1 MRSLERVG
9 FTTERAAPKRR
20 ALLSICGREKQGKTH
35 FALTAPGPIALI
47 DMDIGTEGVIE
58 KFTDKEIYYLDFKP
72 PEDKVL
78 AETDWERLVE
88 GVTTV
93 LEHDEIRTLIWDTAT
108 EGWELLRMAR
118 FGKLSQVMPHQY
130 GPVNAEWRRLIRK
143 AYDSDVNLIL
153 LHKMKKKYVNDK
165 WNGTYERS
173 GFADI
178 GFLAQC
184 NAEVSRDTETGEF
197 RCHVIDSRQNPDL
210 ANVDL
215 EGPMCNFETLL
226 DLVFS

>member
-1 MRSLERVG
+1 
-9 FTTERAAPKRR
+9 
-20 ALLSICGREKQGKTH
+20 
-35 FALTAPGPIALI
+35 
-47 DMDIGTEGVIE
+47 
-58 KFTDKEIYYLDFKP
+58 
-72 PEDKVL
+72 
-78 AETDWERLVE
+78 
-88 GVTTV
+88 
-93 LEHDEIRTLIWDTAT
+93 
-108 EGWELLRMAR
+108 MAR

-165 WNGTYERS
+165 WNGSYERS

-184 NAEVSRDTETGEF
+184 NAEVSRDAETGEF

>member
-1 MRSLERVG
+1 MKSLESVG
-9 FTTERAAPKRR
+9 FTTERSTPKRR
-20 ALLSICGREKQGKTH
+20 MLLSICGREKQGKTH

-58 KFTDKEIYYLDFKP
+58 KFADKKIYYLDFKP
-72 PEDKVL
+72 PEDRAL
-78 AETDWERLVE
+78 AESDWDRLVE
-88 GVTTV
+88 GYSAV
-93 LEHDEIRTLIWDTAT
+93 LEHPEIRTLIWDTAT

-118 FGKLSQVMPHQY
+118 FGKLSQVMPHAY

-143 AYDSDVNLIL
+143 AYDADVNLIL
-153 LHKMKKKYVNDK
+153 LHKMKRMYVNDK
-165 WNGTYERS
+165 WNGKYERS
-173 GFADI
+173 GFSDI

-184 NAEVSRDTETGEF
+184 NAEVSRNAETGEF

-210 ANVDL
+210 AGMDL
-215 EGPMCNFETLL
+215 EGPMCTFETLL